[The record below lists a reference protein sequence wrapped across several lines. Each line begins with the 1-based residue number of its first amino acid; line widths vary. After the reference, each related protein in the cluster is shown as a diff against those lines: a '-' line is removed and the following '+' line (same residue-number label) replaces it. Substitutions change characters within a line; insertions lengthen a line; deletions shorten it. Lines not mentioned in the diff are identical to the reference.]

1 MTRSDALREL
11 FAHLEAES
19 RLLESLVDLLEDEG
33 KALRALDLDGLS
45 GLAARKM
52 TLVDSQVWIARQRA
66 EKLAAFGD
74 EAPTTL
80 AALQTTLDDEDA
92 TTLVALRR
100 DMREAAAQAA
110 ELNAK
115 NELFA
120 QSGFQLVSGVLRI
133 VARGQAGS
141 ATTYAADG
149 SHRGGGSYGQTRR
162 RL

>member
-11 FAHLEAES
+11 FAHLEAEK
-19 RLLESLVDLLEDEG
+19 RLLESLVELLEDEG
-33 KALRALDLDGLS
+33 KALSALDLDGLS
-45 GLAARKM
+45 GLAARKQ
-52 TLVDSQVWIARQRA
+52 TLIDSQVWISRQRV

-74 EAPTTL
+74 EAPATL
-80 AALQTTLDDEDA
+80 TALQATLEDEDA
-92 TTLVALRR
+92 ETLSTLRS
-100 DMREAAAQAA
+100 DMREAAARAA

-141 ATTYAADG
+141 SATYAADG
-149 SHRGGGSYGQTRR
+149 RHRGSGSYGQTRR

>member
-11 FAHLEAES
+11 FAHLEAER

-45 GLAARKM
+45 GLAARKQ
-52 TLVDSQVWIARQRA
+52 TLVDSQLWIARQRS
-66 EKLAAFGD
+66 EKLAPFG
-74 EAPTTL
+74 EEEPVTL
-80 AALQTTLDDEDA
+80 TALQRTLDDEDA
-92 TTLVALRR
+92 TALADLRR
-100 DMREAAAQAA
+100 GIRDAAAQAA

-133 VARGQAGS
+133 VTRGQAGS
-141 ATTYAADG
+141 STTYAADG
-149 SHRGGGSYGQTRR
+149 RHRVGGSYGQTRR